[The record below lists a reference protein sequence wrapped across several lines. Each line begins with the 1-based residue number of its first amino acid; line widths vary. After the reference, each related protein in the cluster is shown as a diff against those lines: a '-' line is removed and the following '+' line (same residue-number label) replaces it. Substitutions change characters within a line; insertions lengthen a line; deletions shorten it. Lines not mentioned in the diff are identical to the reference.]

1 MRLLGGFSS
10 ELYVT
15 SPGGV
20 GEMCI
25 LLALNDLGHE
35 PLNVLSSTLIIY
47 KMGTRVPFPKASE
60 CGSSVL
66 GS

>member
-1 MRLLGGFSS
+1 MRLLGGFSP

-15 SPGGV
+15 SPGGA
-20 GEMCI
+20 GEICI
-25 LLALNDLGHE
+25 PLALNDLGHD
-35 PLNVLSSTLIIY
+35 PLSVLSPTLIIY

-60 CGSSVL
+60 CVSSVL

>member
-25 LLALNDLGHE
+25 PLTLNDLGHD
-35 PLNVLSSTLIIY
+35 PLSVLSPTLIIY

-60 CGSSVL
+60 CVSSVL